1 CPRCPVSLC
10 DPRIGPRKLKLSQR
24 EKEAIEQVWSS
35 STVHDLTVHR
45 ASPED
50 VVRRHEI
57 HKSKNKALAHMELQ
71 ERALKRKWKKQRQA
85 APDSLEKRKLALMR
99 EILSDQYQLQDV
111 LERSDQAMAIVKD
124 LFGDA
129 PRRHAGFPNVT
140 MAPHCDLESSQGPIV
155 HKSDPPTQLSILSE
169 SVMDP
174 QKQALNEVE
183 GDGFSNCQSEDSVS
197 EQDVS
202 LHFKS
207 NINMDRLLQLL
218 NEGKTAG
225 ASQLQAEK
233 QLKTPTPS
241 QKANAAMTPPTVLPS
256 TEVKSALNTTKVV
269 QRVHSRLQNDDEGQ
283 TPDSSFTV
291 RQVLNPNLRKQK
303 QVSTKVKRNQT
314 AQMTSKQRRNDS
326 LANGVAFELPSG
338 NKSSL
343 DVLNRMIHEVE
354 HEMEEYERCTGREVQ
369 KTQNGQGL
377 TGFTMSLV
385 NTLCRLMRYLKESE
399 MQLRQEVVTRQQ
411 IEGVLSEHRA
421 LIDALTAEILL
432 VREENAAMQKRL
444 QQYMVI
450 TDEQLISLTQA
461 FKSLLVTDPSR
472 GQSPTNFGVPVNSQ
486 DLESHFRNTV
496 ISSLRVNMI
505 RRENTLVF
513 SQEELPVKLSK
524 WTSAPD
530 TVVAGSSLP
539 AHVFQ
544 PAVMLSPPRQRS
556 IQEFSP
562 SQNALKKTVQTHPAS
577 HISPSMEASERES
590 NWQKSSPSSE
600 ETQSTNE
607 ENRLLTQRWQ
617 IPSTHKDLE
626 SSLLSESQQ
635 GRSALCPVDRL
646 AAAGSGE
653 EQKPSALKEHAQ
665 SKDLLGPLAELTLQN
680 SVIKAQL
687 KKFRDRSQ
695 EAGDG
700 LHQDCNYSSSCEDM
714 IIIQAADS
722 KILQEVPKSLEE
734 RIAEL
739 NRQSAEARDKLLQ
752 LIDQQKLATVN
763 PISPPVSPILPPP
776 INWTENVKRTIEVS
790 IPVAETMDSSK
801 GDTPSPA
808 SGASVRRST
817 GASSKT
823 CSPLSTSSGSM
834 KLTPANQRTKVE
846 RQREEGWFALSMH
859 IT

>member
-1 CPRCPVSLC
+1 MSLLRLPR
-10 DPRIGPRKLKLSQR
+10 PRGPGKKPARRKQPLPAR
-24 EKEAIEQVWSS
+24 RDWD

-174 QKQALNEVE
+174 QALNEVE

-256 TEVKSALNTTKVV
+256 TEALNTTKVV

-486 DLESHFRNTV
+486 EKPAVYCTV
-496 ISSLRVNMI
+496 PRTDTF

-700 LHQDCNYSSSCEDM
+700 LHQAITMQNMNTSLGSPM
-714 IIIQAADS
+714 QGQ
-722 KILQEVPKSLEE
+722 ILQEVPKSLEE

-763 PISPPVSPILPPP
+763 PISPPVSPILPPL